1 MEAARIA
8 VIGGGAWGT
17 ALAAHLCRSGHQ
29 VALWVFE
36 QDLARSIRNRQLNPD
51 FLPDVT
57 LPSGIAASSDPVEV
71 VAGASLVIS
80 AVPGA
85 FCRHVYKSFA
95 PLVSDSLPWVTA
107 TKGIEPGS
115 DALPLDVLAEELGES
130 RPTLVLSGP
139 TFAREVALGLPA
151 AVVVSGVE
159 ESICKRVQMAL
170 SSDRFRVYTN
180 MDPTGVQVA
189 GAMKNVVAIATGI
202 VDGLG
207 LGANCTAAL
216 ITRGLAEIS
225 RLGRALGARE
235 ETFGGLAGLGDLVL
249 TCTGSLSRNRSLGQ
263 WLGAG
268 ESLEAVLARSNSVA
282 EGARTVRAA
291 VELAARYEVDMPI
304 AMEVFRILYEGAD
317 PSDSVQRLMVRPPR
331 SEDLPVVP

>member
-1 MEAARIA
+1 MESARIA

-29 VALWVFE
+29 VRLWVFE
-36 QDLARSIRNRQLNPD
+36 ADLADSIRNRQENPE
-51 FLPDVT
+51 FLPNVR
-57 LPSGIAASSDPVEV
+57 LPSGIDASSDPAQVMD
-71 VAGASLVIS
+71 GANLVLS

-85 FCRHVYKSFA
+85 FCRHVYRSFA
-95 PLVSDSLPWVTA
+95 EFVPDPLPWVTA
-107 TKGIEPGS
+107 TKGIEPGT
-115 DALPLDVLAEELGES
+115 DALPLDVLSEELGES
-130 RPTLVLSGP
+130 RPKLVLSGP
-139 TFAREVALGLPA
+139 TFAREVAGGLPA
-151 AVVVSGVE
+151 AVVVSGTM
-159 ESICKRVQMAL
+159 ESTCKTVQVML

-180 MDPTGVQVA
+180 LDPVGAQVA

-225 RLGRALGARE
+225 RLGQALGARE

-249 TCTGSLSRNRSLGQ
+249 TCTGSLSRNRTLGRR
-263 WLGAG
+263 LGTG
-268 ESLEAVLARSNSVA
+268 ETLEAILSQSNSVA

-291 VELAARYEVDMPI
+291 VEMAARHKVEMPI

-317 PSDSVQRLMVRPPR
+317 PADSVQRLMARPPR
-331 SEDLPVVP
+331 SEDLPVAP